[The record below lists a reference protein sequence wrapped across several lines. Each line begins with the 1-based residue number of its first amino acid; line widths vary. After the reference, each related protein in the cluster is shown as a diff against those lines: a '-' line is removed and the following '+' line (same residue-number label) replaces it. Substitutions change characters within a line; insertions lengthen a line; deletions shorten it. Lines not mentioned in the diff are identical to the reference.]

1 MATVTHIGVL
11 FAAQL
16 TAVLMAGV
24 GFVCGVL
31 YSGIGFFIDLF
42 GPGLNTGTALAFMAL
57 IGMPVM
63 FAAFGFVAGAIGA
76 LVYNVV
82 AGWLGGI
89 KLEMDFTQ

>member
-24 GFVCGVL
+24 GLVCGVL

-42 GPGLNTGTALAFMAL
+42 GPGLNAGTALAFMAL
-57 IGMPVM
+57 IGMPVI
-63 FAAFGFVAGAIGA
+63 FAAFGFVAGGIGA
-76 LVYNVV
+76 LVYNAF
-82 AGWLGGI
+82 AGWLGGL